1 MFGKPKP
8 PTEEMIAL
16 QEEKDYAGALQLAL
30 RYMGETN
37 KPLKKY
43 DPNFLFQT
51 ALVYYNLD
59 DILSVEKPSVK
70 LEGVDRIEEI
80 FRITDEIPNDWILYH
95 DVLFLRGRCF
105 LEINR
110 FDEAEEIFS
119 ALYSNSIQISLKIIK
134 AFGEDRMKEA
144 MVKMV
149 HGSLTFKGIIAFA
162 RDQDPEQA
170 MRYFDTVLEKN
181 PTFELALLCKND
193 IITIQKGGTGKVL
206 KQYTKHEQPNMREKN
221 S

>member
-1 MFGKPKP
+1 MFGRSKP

-51 ALVYYNLD
+51 ASVYYNLD

-80 FRITDEIPNDWILYH
+80 FRITDEIPNDWIAYH
-95 DVLFLRGRCF
+95 EVLFLRGRCF

-110 FDEAEEIFS
+110 FDEAEEIFN

-134 AFGEDRMKEA
+134 AFGEDA
-144 MVKMV
+144 V
-149 HGSLTFKGIIAFA
+149 IIIETLLLSAYAFA
-162 RDQDPEQA
+162 ETFSNPLISKLCIGMDESDFSIIKECSVICPIPEGI
-170 MRYFDTVLEKN
+170 N
-181 PTFELALLCKND
+181 
-193 IITIQKGGTGKVL
+193 
-206 KQYTKHEQPNMREKN
+206 N
-221 S
+221 SKCA